1 MSDVLAN
8 LTNITAPRVPL
19 VDSRTNL
26 ISREW
31 YRFFLSLFQLTGS
44 GTSTINLTDLQ
55 VGPPNPEYGPIVT
68 GGTNSVAVPTAGAV
82 AYGTGI
88 AYAFTGVGSATQV
101 LTSAG
106 SGTPTWS
113 SPATG
118 SVTSVGLTAPAMF
131 TVSGSPVTTSGTLAL
146 TYSGTAL
153 PVANGGTGQIT
164 SNAAFNAL
172 APSQTGNTGKYLT
185 TDGSDTSWAANPL
198 GTVTSVD
205 VSGGTTGLTTSGGPV
220 TTSGT
225 ITFAGILAV
234 ANGGT
239 GSTTNAGTAYALKGA
254 NSDITSITGLTTA
267 LSATQGG
274 TAQAT
279 YAAGDILYASA
290 SNTLSK
296 LTVGTTGQV
305 LKVAAG
311 LPSWATD
318 TTTGTVTSVSVVSA
332 NGLAG
337 TVATA
342 TSTPAITLTTS
353 ITGVLK
359 GNGTAISA
367 AVVGTDYVG
376 ISAPVTKTADFVVAD
391 GESYLINNKT
401 GSTCTAT
408 LPTASSWSGR
418 SLTFTNYQNQTLVS
432 ASSNVVSRAGGV
444 AATAILEASA
454 GAWATLVSNGTNW
467 LEVAGGIA
475 PSTAT
480 FIITE

>member
-1 MSDVLAN
+1 
-8 LTNITAPRVPL
+8 
-19 VDSRTNL
+19 
-26 ISREW
+26 
-31 YRFFLSLFQLTGS
+31 
-44 GTSTINLTDLQ
+44 
-55 VGPPNPEYGPIVT
+55 
-68 GGTNSVAVPTAGAV
+68 
-82 AYGTGI
+82 
-88 AYAFTGVGSATQV
+88 
-101 LTSAG
+101 
-106 SGTPTWS
+106 
-113 SPATG
+113 
-118 SVTSVGLTAPAMF
+118 MF

-185 TDGSDTSWAANPL
+185 TDGTDTSWAVNPL

-225 ITFAGILAV
+225 ITLAGTLAI

-290 SNTLSK
+290 SNTLAK
-296 LTVGTTGQV
+296 LGVGTTGQV
-305 LKVAAG
+305 LKVASG
-311 LPSWATD
+311 VPSWATD
-318 TTTGTVTSVSVVSA
+318 TTVGTVTTVSVVSA
-332 NGLAG
+332 NGFAG
-337 TVATA
+337 TVATPS
-342 TSTPAITLTTS
+342 TTPAITLTTS
-353 ITGVLK
+353 ITGLLK
-359 GNGTAISA
+359 GNATAISA
-367 AVVGTDYVG
+367 AVANTDYVG
-376 ISAPVTKTADFVVAD
+376 ISAPVTKTADFTVAV

-401 GSTCTAT
+401 TTSCTAT

-418 SLTFTNYQNQTLVS
+418 ALTFTNYQAQTLVS
-432 ASSNVVSRAGGV
+432 ASSNVVPRAGGA
-444 AATAILEASA
+444 AATAILAATA
-454 GAWATLVSNGTNW
+454 GVWTTLVSDGTNW
-467 LEVAGGIA
+467 LEVAGG
-475 PSTAT
+475 
-480 FIITE
+480 

>member
-19 VDSRTNL
+19 VDARTNL

-82 AYGTGI
+82 AYGNGI
-88 AYAFTGVGSATQV
+88 AYAFTGVGSAAQV

-106 SGTPTWS
+106 TGTPTWS
-113 SPATG
+113 TPSGG
-118 SVTSVGLTAPAMF
+118 SVTSVGLTAPAIF
-131 TVSGSPVTTSGTLAL
+131 TVTGSPVTSSGTIAI

-153 PVANGGTGQIT
+153 PVANGGTG
-164 SNAAFNAL
+164 S
-172 APSQTGNTGKYLT
+172 T
-185 TDGSDTSWAANPL
+185 TD
-198 GTVTSVD
+198 
-205 VSGGTTGLTTSGGPV
+205 
-220 TTSGT
+220 
-225 ITFAGILAV
+225 
-234 ANGGT
+234 
-239 GSTTNAGTAYALKGA
+239 AGTAYALKGA
-254 NSDITSITGLTTA
+254 NADITSITGLTTP

-290 SNTLSK
+290 SNTLAK
-296 LTVGTTGQV
+296 LGVGTTGQV

-311 LPSWATD
+311 VPSWATD
-318 TTTGTVTSVSVVSA
+318 TTTGTVTLVSVVSA
-332 NGLAG
+332 NGFAG
-337 TVATA
+337 TVATD

-353 ITGVLK
+353 ISGLLK
-359 GNGTAISA
+359 GNATAVSA
-367 AVVGTDYVG
+367 AAANIDYVG
-376 ISAPVTKTADFVVAD
+376 ITAPVTKTADFTVAD

-418 SLTFTNYQNQTLVS
+418 ALTFTNYQAQTLVS
-432 ASSNVVSRAGGV
+432 ASSNVVPRAGGA
-444 AATAILEASA
+444 AATAILAATA
-454 GAWATLVSNGTNW
+454 GVWTTLVSNGTNW
-467 LEVAGGIA
+467 LEVAGG
-475 PSTAT
+475 
-480 FIITE
+480 

>member
-1 MSDVLAN
+1 VSDQTAN

-19 VDSRTNL
+19 VDERTNL

-55 VGPPNPEYGPIVT
+55 VGPPNPEYGPIAT
-68 GGTNSVAVPTAGAV
+68 GGTNSVATPTAGAV

-88 AYAFTGVGSATQV
+88 SYAFTGVGSASQV

-118 SVTSVGLTAPAMF
+118 SVTSVGLTAPALF
-131 TVSGSPVTTSGTLAL
+131 TVSGSPVTTSGTIAI

-153 PVANGGTGQIT
+153 PVANGGTGQTT

-185 TDGSDTSWAANPL
+185 TNGSDTSWAVNPL

-225 ITFAGILAV
+225 ITLAGTLAI
-234 ANGGT
+234 ASGGT
-239 GSTTNAGTAYALKGA
+239 GQTTANAAFNALAPSQISQSGKYLTTNGT
-254 NSDITSITGLTTA
+254 DT
-267 LSATQGG
+267 
-274 TAQAT
+274 
-279 YAAGDILYASA
+279 
-290 SNTLSK
+290 
-296 LTVGTTGQV
+296 
-305 LKVAAG
+305 
-311 LPSWATD
+311 SWATNPL
-318 TTTGTVTSVSVVSA
+318 GTVTSVSVVSS
-332 NGLAG
+332 NGFAG

-342 TSTPAITLTTS
+342 TTTPAITLTTS

-367 AVVGTDYVG
+367 AVVNTDYVG
-376 ISAPVTKTADFVVAD
+376 ISAPVTKTADFTVAD
-391 GESYLINNKT
+391 GETYLFNNKT

-408 LPTASSWSGR
+408 LPAASSWAGR
-418 SLTFTNYQNQTLVS
+418 SLTFTNYQNQVLES
-432 ASSNVVSRAGGV
+432 ASSNVVSRAGG
-444 AATAILEASA
+444 AASTVILEASA
-454 GAWATLVSNGTNW
+454 GAWSTLVSNGTNW

>member
-1 MSDVLAN
+1 MSDQTAN

-19 VDSRTNL
+19 VDERTNL

-82 AYGTGI
+82 AYGNGI
-88 AYAFTGVGSATQV
+88 AYAFTGVGSSSQV
-101 LTSAG
+101 LTSTG
-106 SGTPTWS
+106 TGTPTWS
-113 SPATG
+113 TPSGG
-118 SVTSVGLTAPAMF
+118 SVTSVGLTAPPIF
-131 TVSGSPVTTSGTLAL
+131 TVTGSPVTSSGTIAI

-153 PVANGGTGQIT
+153 PVANGGTG
-164 SNAAFNAL
+164 A
-172 APSQTGNTGKYLT
+172 
-185 TDGSDTSWAANPL
+185 
-198 GTVTSVD
+198 
-205 VSGGTTGLTTSGGPV
+205 
-220 TTSGT
+220 
-225 ITFAGILAV
+225 
-234 ANGGT
+234 
-239 GSTTNAGTAYALKGA
+239 TTNAGTAFALKGA

-290 SNTLSK
+290 SNTLAK
-296 LTVGTTGQV
+296 LGVGTTGQV

-311 LPSWATD
+311 VPSWATD
-318 TTTGTVTSVSVVSA
+318 TATGTVTLVSVVSA
-332 NGLAG
+332 NGFAG
-337 TVATA
+337 TVATD

-353 ITGVLK
+353 ISGLLK
-359 GNGTAISA
+359 GNATAVSA
-367 AVVGTDYVG
+367 AAANIDYVG
-376 ISAPVTKTADFVVAD
+376 ITAPVTKTADFTVAD

-418 SLTFTNYQNQTLVS
+418 ALTFTNYQAQTLVS
-432 ASSNVVSRAGGV
+432 ASSNVVPRAGGA
-444 AATAILEASA
+444 AATAILAATA
-454 GAWATLVSNGTNW
+454 GVWTTLVSDGTNW
-467 LEVAGGIA
+467 LEVAGG
-475 PSTAT
+475 
-480 FIITE
+480 

>member
-1 MSDVLAN
+1 MSDQTAN

-19 VDSRTNL
+19 VDERTNL

-82 AYGTGI
+82 AYGNGI
-88 AYAFTGVGSATQV
+88 AYAFTGVGSSSQV
-101 LTSAG
+101 LTSTG
-106 SGTPTWS
+106 TGTPTWS
-113 SPATG
+113 TPSGG
-118 SVTSVGLTAPAMF
+118 SVTSVGLTAPPIF
-131 TVSGSPVTTSGTLAL
+131 TVTGSHVTSSGTIAI

-153 PVANGGTGQIT
+153 PVANGGTG
-164 SNAAFNAL
+164 A
-172 APSQTGNTGKYLT
+172 
-185 TDGSDTSWAANPL
+185 
-198 GTVTSVD
+198 
-205 VSGGTTGLTTSGGPV
+205 
-220 TTSGT
+220 
-225 ITFAGILAV
+225 
-234 ANGGT
+234 
-239 GSTTNAGTAYALKGA
+239 TTNAGTAFALKGA

-290 SNTLSK
+290 SNTLAK
-296 LTVGTTGQV
+296 LGVGTTGQV

-311 LPSWATD
+311 IPSWATD
-318 TTTGTVTSVSVVSA
+318 TATGTVTLVSVVSA
-332 NGLAG
+332 NGFAG
-337 TVATA
+337 TVATD

-353 ITGVLK
+353 ISGLLK
-359 GNGTAISA
+359 GNATAVSA
-367 AVVGTDYVG
+367 AAANIDYVG
-376 ISAPVTKTADFVVAD
+376 ITAPVTKTADFTVAD

-418 SLTFTNYQNQTLVS
+418 ALTFTNYQAQTLVS
-432 ASSNVVSRAGGV
+432 ASSNVVPRAGGA
-444 AATAILEASA
+444 AATAILAATA
-454 GAWATLVSNGTNW
+454 GVWTTLVSDGTNW
-467 LEVAGGIA
+467 LEVAGG
-475 PSTAT
+475 
-480 FIITE
+480 

>member
-19 VDSRTNL
+19 VDARTNL

-82 AYGTGI
+82 AYGNGI
-88 AYAFTGVGSATQV
+88 AYAFTGVGSSSQV
-101 LTSAG
+101 LTSTG
-106 SGTPTWS
+106 TGTPTWS
-113 SPATG
+113 TPSGG
-118 SVTSVGLTAPAMF
+118 SVTSVGLTAPPIF
-131 TVSGSPVTTSGTLAL
+131 TVTGSPVTSSGTIAI

-153 PVANGGTGQIT
+153 PVANGGTG
-164 SNAAFNAL
+164 A
-172 APSQTGNTGKYLT
+172 
-185 TDGSDTSWAANPL
+185 
-198 GTVTSVD
+198 
-205 VSGGTTGLTTSGGPV
+205 
-220 TTSGT
+220 
-225 ITFAGILAV
+225 
-234 ANGGT
+234 
-239 GSTTNAGTAYALKGA
+239 TTNAGTAFALKGA

-290 SNTLSK
+290 SNTLAK
-296 LTVGTTGQV
+296 LGVGTTGQV

-311 LPSWATD
+311 VPSWATD
-318 TTTGTVTSVSVVSA
+318 TATGTVTLVSVVSA
-332 NGLAG
+332 NGFAG
-337 TVATA
+337 TVATD

-353 ITGVLK
+353 ISGLLK
-359 GNGTAISA
+359 GNATAVSA
-367 AVVGTDYVG
+367 AAANIDYVG
-376 ISAPVTKTADFVVAD
+376 ITAPVTKTADFTVAD

-418 SLTFTNYQNQTLVS
+418 ALTFTNYQAQTLVS
-432 ASSNVVSRAGGV
+432 ASSNVVPRAGGA
-444 AATAILEASA
+444 AATAILAATA
-454 GAWATLVSNGTNW
+454 GVWTTLVSDGTNW
-467 LEVAGGIA
+467 LEVAGG
-475 PSTAT
+475 
-480 FIITE
+480 

>member
-55 VGPPNPEYGPIVT
+55 VGPPNPEYGPIAT

-82 AYGTGI
+82 AYGDGI
-88 AYAFTGVGSATQV
+88 SYAFTGVGSASQV
-101 LTSAG
+101 LTSTG
-106 SGTPTWS
+106 SGTPTWATA
-113 SPATG
+113 ATG
-118 SVTSVGLTAPAMF
+118 SVTSVGLTAPALF
-131 TVSGSPVTTSGTLAL
+131 TVSGSPVTSSGTLAL
-146 TYSGTAL
+146 SYSGTAL
-153 PVANGGTGQIT
+153 PVANGGT
-164 SNAAFNAL
+164 A
-172 APSQTGNTGKYLT
+172 QTTYT
-185 TDGSDTSWAANPL
+185 T
-198 GTVTSVD
+198 
-205 VSGGTTGLTTSGGPV
+205 
-220 TTSGT
+220 
-225 ITFAGILAV
+225 
-234 ANGGT
+234 
-239 GSTTNAGTAYALKGA
+239 
-254 NSDITSITGLTTA
+254 
-267 LSATQGG
+267 
-274 TAQAT
+274 
-279 YAAGDILYASA
+279 GDILYASA
-290 SNTLSK
+290 SNTLAK
-296 LTVGTTGQV
+296 LGVGTTGQV

-311 LPSWATD
+311 VPSWATD

-353 ITGVLK
+353 ITGLLK

-367 AVVGTDYVG
+367 AVVNTDYVG
-376 ISAPVTKTADFVVAD
+376 ISAPVTKTADFTVVD
-391 GESYLINNKT
+391 GETYLINNKT

-408 LPTASSWSGR
+408 LPAASSWSGR
-418 SLTFTNYQNQTLVS
+418 SLTFTNYQNQTLES

>member
-19 VDSRTNL
+19 VDARTNL

-82 AYGTGI
+82 AYGNGI
-88 AYAFTGVGSATQV
+88 AYAFTGVGSAAQV

-113 SPATG
+113 TPSGG
-118 SVTSVGLTAPAMF
+118 SVTSVGLTAPAIF
-131 TVSGSPVTTSGTLAL
+131 TVTGSPVTSSGTIAI

-153 PVANGGTGQIT
+153 P
-164 SNAAFNAL
+164 
-172 APSQTGNTGKYLT
+172 
-185 TDGSDTSWAANPL
+185 
-198 GTVTSVD
+198 
-205 VSGGTTGLTTSGGPV
+205 
-220 TTSGT
+220 
-225 ITFAGILAV
+225 V

-254 NSDITSITGLTTA
+254 NADITSITGLTTA

-290 SNTLSK
+290 SNTLAK
-296 LTVGTTGQV
+296 LGVGTTGQV
-305 LKVAAG
+305 LKVTAG
-311 LPSWATD
+311 VPNWETD
-318 TTTGTVTSVSVVSA
+318 TATGTVTLVSVVSA
-332 NGLAG
+332 NGFAG
-337 TVATA
+337 TVATD
-342 TSTPAITLTTS
+342 TTTPAITLTTS
-353 ITGVLK
+353 ITGLLK
-359 GNGTAISA
+359 GNATAISS
-367 AVVGTDYVG
+367 AVANTDYVG
-376 ISAPVTKTADFVVAD
+376 ISAPVTKTANFTVAD

-401 GSTCTAT
+401 TTSCTAT

-418 SLTFTNYQNQTLVS
+418 ALTFTNYQAQTLVS
-432 ASSNVVSRAGGV
+432 ASSNVVPRAGGA
-444 AATAILEASA
+444 AATAILAATA
-454 GAWATLVSNGTNW
+454 GVWTTLVSDGTNW
-467 LEVAGGIA
+467 LEVAGG
-475 PSTAT
+475 
-480 FIITE
+480 